1 MKKITLFFTFSLFT
15 ILCLSA
21 QENGTCTWSGNG
33 GDTNWTTAANW
44 SNCNSSYPSGGA
56 AIAKI
61 TGNNATQTI
70 TLNAD
75 ITLNQFE
82 IMGSA
87 TGGTITIQESGSS
100 SLTFNGSYSK
110 LLKITRGGMTLVFNC
125 NVNATKGQVSREMQV
140 GKDTY
145 GSANT
150 LTFGE
155 NYTFTLTDDVEFTF
169 TADASTDNA
178 NPTHTLNINGTVVS
192 GTHDGSVAK
201 RRITFGSEHEVVIGQ
216 NADFSNWQGDIT
228 ITGDNTNSRTSPYGL
243 TVNGPLNTR
252 GLDMSGVSSLIIN
265 TTGSVLASGSGSSSG
280 QEVRTTGT
288 GKVVVKTSNSSSGS
302 FMAKNA
308 SHTVNISFQRSL
320 DQTNG
325 NSATEWTL
333 IGIPVAGETLADL
346 ESEGKLATNGLKV
359 GLGYFDNATGQ
370 WTTYSSGASVT
381 LTQMK
386 GYHATPANSGTSIT
400 LEGTMLQSGWNTYSV
415 NIESGDNGNW
425 ALIGNP
431 FPTYLRMTDDASGGG
446 GQNDFLS
453 DNLTGNAVDNS
464 SFAAV
469 YAWDGEQYV
478 PYTQS
483 TNSKNYI
490 APGEGFFI
498 YLKDGSSSRNVRFR
512 ESYQVV
518 AQGAN
523 FNSGFARG
531 AELNERTI
539 LELGIKSIL
548 GNQADK
554 TKIFFSED
562 ATVGL
567 DPGQDLGK
575 FPFGS
580 ATYISTKLV
589 NGDHKD
595 INYMWQDLPKSE
607 INNTIV
613 PLNISSKHDELILS
627 VNESNLSELINLFI
641 EDKQNNTIKKFDQRL
656 KLEYDPNQDQSDRY
670 YLHLTDQLIPELPTD
685 DNLRIYKGLDSDVMV
700 MGSVGKNYSAKVY
713 DYSGRLIKEVNFNH
727 KTKINDLDS
736 KMKILRIESD
746 EGLTIKKFKLN

>member
-1 MKKITLFFTFSLFT
+1 MKKIALFFVLLIIPISH
-15 ILCLSA
+15 LSS
-21 QENGTCTWSGNG
+21 QTNGTCTWAGAGS
-33 GDTNWTTAANW
+33 DTNWTTADNW
-44 SNCNSSYPSGGA
+44 SNCSSSYPSGTS

-61 TGNNATQTI
+61 TGNSNNQTI
-70 TLNAD
+70 TLDAN
-75 ITLNQFE
+75 ITLRQFE

-87 TGGTITIQESGSS
+87 TGGTITLQESGSS
-100 SLTFNGSYSK
+100 ALTFNGNYTK
-110 LLKITRGGMTLVFNC
+110 LVKITRGGMTLVFNC
-125 NVNATKGQVSREMQV
+125 DVNATKGQVAREIQV
-140 GKDTY
+140 GKDNY
-145 GSANT
+145 ASSNT
-150 LTFGE
+150 VTFGE
-155 NYTFTLTDDVEFTF
+155 NYTLTTTDDITFTF
-169 TADASTDNA
+169 TDDASSDTA
-178 NPTHTLNINGTVVS
+178 NTTHLLNINGTVVS
-192 GTHDGSVAK
+192 GTHNGSVAK
-201 RRITFGSEHEVVIGQ
+201 RDIIFGAEHEVVIGQ
-216 NADFSNWQGDIT
+216 NADFDNWQGDIK
-228 ITGDNTNSRTSPYGL
+228 ITGDNTNSRTSPYGV
-243 TVNGPLNTR
+243 TVNGPLKTR
-252 GLDMSGVSSLIIN
+252 GLDMEGVSSLIIN
-265 TTGSVLASGSGSSSG
+265 TTGSVLASGNGGTPG

-288 GKVVVKTSNSSSGS
+288 GKVVVKTSNASSGS

-308 SHTVNISFQRSL
+308 THTVNISFQRSL
-320 DQTNG
+320 DQTNS

-346 ESEGKLATNGLKV
+346 ETEGKLATNGLKV

-370 WTTYSSGASVT
+370 WTTYTSGATVT

-400 LEGTMLQSGWNTYSV
+400 LEGTMLQSGWNTYAV

-425 ALIGNP
+425 ALVGNP

-453 DNLTGNAVDNS
+453 DNLSGNAVDNS

-478 PYTQS
+478 PYTQT

-498 YLKDGSSSRNVRFR
+498 YLKDGQASRNVRFR
-512 ESYQVV
+512 EAYQVV
-518 AQGAN
+518 SQGAN
-523 FNSGFARG
+523 FNSGLARG
-531 AELNERTI
+531 SEVSDKLI
-539 LELGIKSIL
+539 LELGIKSIV
-548 GNQADK
+548 GNQSDK
-554 TKIFFSED
+554 TKLFFSED

-580 ATYISTKLV
+580 GTSISTKLV
-589 NGDHKD
+589 SGDYKD
-595 INYMWQDLPKSE
+595 INYMWQDLPKNE
-607 INNTIV
+607 LNNTIV

-627 VNESNLSELINLFI
+627 INESNLSELINLFI
-641 EDKQNNTIKKFDQRL
+641 EDKQNNTIKKFDQSI
-656 KLEYDPNQDQSDRY
+656 KLEYDPNQDQSNRY
-670 YLHLTDQLIPELPTD
+670 YLHLTDKLIPELPTD
-685 DNLRIYKGLDSDVMV
+685 DNLRIYKGSDSDVMV
-700 MGSVGKNYSAKVY
+700 MGAVGKNYSAKVY

-736 KMKILRIESD
+736 KMKILRVESK